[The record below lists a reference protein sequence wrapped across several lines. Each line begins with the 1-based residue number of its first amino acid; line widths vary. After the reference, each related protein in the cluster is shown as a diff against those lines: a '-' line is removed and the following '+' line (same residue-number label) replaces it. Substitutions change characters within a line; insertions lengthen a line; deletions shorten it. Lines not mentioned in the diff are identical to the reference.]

1 MVLPDNRNSPP
12 NPNRTRISDS
22 EFRLRNLLKN
32 APQDLWLD
40 TIRRTRGD
48 AHNGLIYWMLSQPQC
63 DFAVAAHAF
72 YRSNPAHFVD
82 NPQPLPA
89 RPGPDNLFAVVLFN
103 WDTGSYRT
111 HKLRVEAQ
119 DAHPRMIARLNQKL
133 MVYMNG
139 RNLPF
144 RVPPE
149 FQRPEGGQPV
159 QVPAH
164 LSPDDHP
171 RIWSLYADLG
181 LAVPDSPPGLKRKL
195 SAAKGLLR
203 KVGIAI

>member
-1 MVLPDNRNSPP
+1 MVLPDNRNGLP
-12 NPNRTRISDS
+12 NPTRARISDS
-22 EFRLRNLLKN
+22 EFRLRNLLKR

-72 YRSNPAHFVD
+72 YRGNPANHVD

-103 WDTGSYRT
+103 WDTGSFRT
-111 HKLRVEAQ
+111 HKLKAEAQ

-133 MVYMNG
+133 LVHQHG
-139 RNLPF
+139 NLPF
-144 RVPPE
+144 RIPPE
-149 FQRPEGGQPV
+149 FQRPEGGQPL

-164 LSPDDHP
+164 LSPDDNP
-171 RIWSLYADLG
+171 QIWALYADLG
-181 LAVPDSPPGLKRKL
+181 LQVPDDPPGFRRKI
-195 SAAKGLLR
+195 AKIRDVLR
-203 KVGIAI
+203 RLRQRR

>member
-1 MVLPDNRNSPP
+1 MVLPDNRNAPP
-12 NPNRTRISDS
+12 NPNRARISES

-72 YRSNPAHFVD
+72 YRTNPSNFVD

-103 WDTGSYRT
+103 WDTGSYRSHDLKVT
-111 HKLRVEAQ
+111 AK

-133 MVYMNG
+133 LVYEKG
-139 RNLPF
+139 TLPF
-144 RVPPE
+144 RIPRE
-149 FQRPEGGQPV
+149 LQRPEGGQNLH
-159 QVPAH
+159 VPTQ
-164 LSPDDHP
+164 LSPDENP
-171 RIWSLYADLG
+171 AIWSLYADLG
-181 LAVPDSPPGLKRKL
+181 LDVPDSPPGFLRRLSRVRNLLKR
-195 SAAKGLLR
+195 
-203 KVGIAI
+203 VGISR